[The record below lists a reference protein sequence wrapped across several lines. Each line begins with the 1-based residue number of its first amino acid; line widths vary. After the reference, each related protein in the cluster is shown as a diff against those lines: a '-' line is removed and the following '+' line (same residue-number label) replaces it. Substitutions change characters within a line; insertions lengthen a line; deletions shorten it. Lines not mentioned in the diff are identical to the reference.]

1 MCVKILWKDWI
12 SILKSHLQSVMK
24 FWSKE
29 NIYQDDNKHHCEN
42 IMSVQCFQDCEGA
55 FAFAQMTR
63 AVTAHLG
70 NAADMTVRAAHAYRI
85 R

>member
-1 MCVKILWKDWI
+1 MTTNTTVRTLCLF
-12 SILKSHLQSVMK
+12 SV
-24 FWSKE
+24 
-29 NIYQDDNKHHCEN
+29 
-42 IMSVQCFQDCEGA
+42 QDCEGA